1 MLKIAY
7 SIIPPSLNAVY
18 KVNYKTKA
26 FYMDSK
32 AKAFKEGFIKHV
44 TKEYLKDIHI
54 FDTTKVYKAE
64 YLFHYLREEIIN
76 EKFGKDKRVKSLYKT
91 IDLDNSIKLLQDS
104 VSAAFGF
111 NDSHI
116 FEFTA
121 KKLISNSRKIEI
133 ILCPLEVENI

>member
-1 MLKIAY
+1 
-7 SIIPPSLNAVY
+7 
-18 KVNYKTKA
+18 
-26 FYMDSK
+26 MDSK

-44 TKEYLKDIHI
+44 TKEYLKDIHT
-54 FDTTKVYKAE
+54 FDTTKVYRAE